1 MAELINKE
9 KFIDVLLIAEGTYPY
24 IRGGVSTWIHDLING
39 LPEFNFGVIFLGS
52 RPEDYGEIKY
62 QLPENLVY
70 LSVDYLFDFKDS
82 RIIRNTKAKKESFSY
97 LHFLHKW
104 FKEHGNVDIDF
115 PEKLKDISFY
125 TKEINRDIFLRSRE
139 SWNFIIDMYSDY
151 ALETPFIDYFWTI
164 RNMHAPIFTVA
175 NVAKNAPDFAIV
187 HSPSTG
193 YAGFLAS
200 LLSYDRKKPFILTEH
215 GIYTRERKIDLL
227 NTDWLIDK
235 RLFLQ
240 KDIGEIDH
248 IKNLWIRFF
257 ESIGRFTYK
266 ASTLIISLFSTA
278 REIQISYGA
287 DPEKC
292 IIVPNGVDVEN
303 LSKLIEK
310 RPREI
315 PKVITLLGRVVPIKD
330 VKTFIK
336 AMRIV
341 CSKMPDVEGWIVGP
355 TDEDP
360 DYYEECKNL
369 VETFKLENNVK
380 FLGFQNPKDI
390 FPKTGILTLTSISE
404 GMPLV
409 ILEGFAAGVPC
420 VATDVGSCR
429 QLIYGGLNEED
440 IKVGKAG
447 EVVPIANPE
456 KLAEAYIK
464 LLEDENLW
472 KECQKAALNRVKSF
486 YTRQQFLDNYR
497 KIYLEMKENGRNQL

>member
-1 MAELINKE
+1 MPVIIDKNTK
-9 KFIDVLLIAEGTYPY
+9 IDVLLIAEGTYPY

-39 LPEFNFGVIFLGS
+39 LSDLNFGVVFLGS

-62 QLPENLVY
+62 KLPDNLMY
-70 LSVDYLFDFKDS
+70 LSVDYLFDYEDTFP
-82 RIIRNTKAKKESFSY
+82 RTVKAKKEAFSY
-97 LHFLHKW
+97 LEFLHKW
-104 FKEHGNVDIDF
+104 FKEYHLTQSEF
-115 PEKLKDISFY
+115 PDKLKSLSFY
-125 TKEINRDIFLRSRE
+125 TDEITKEIFLYSKE
-139 SWNFIIDMYSDY
+139 SWNFITNMYSNY
-151 ALETPFIDYFWTI
+151 AIESPFIDYFWTI
-164 RNMHAPIFTVA
+164 RNIHAPIFVIA
-175 NVAKNAPDFAIV
+175 NVAKKVPNFDIV

-227 NTDWLIDK
+227 NTDWLVDK
-235 RLFLQ
+235 RLFFQ
-240 KDIGEIDH
+240 KDIGELDH
-248 IKNLWIRFF
+248 IRNLWIRFF
-257 ESIGRFTYK
+257 ESIGRFIYK
-266 ASTLIISLFSTA
+266 ASNLIISLFSTA

-287 DPEKC
+287 DPDKC
-292 IIVPNGVDVEN
+292 IVVPNGVDVEGYSEV
-303 LSKLIEK
+303 LKQ
-310 RPREI
+310 RPNYI

-341 CSKMPDVEGWIVGP
+341 SNKIPDVEGWIVGP

-360 DYYEECKNL
+360 DYYNECVNL

-409 ILEGFAAGVPC
+409 VLEGFAAGVPC

-429 QLIYGGLNEED
+429 QLIYGGLNDED
-440 IKVGKAG
+440 IKIGKAG

-456 KLAEAYIK
+456 KLAQAYIK

-472 KECQKAALNRVKSF
+472 KSCQEAAIKRVNTF
-486 YTRQQFLDNYR
+486 YTKDQFLNNYR
-497 KIYLEMKENGRNQL
+497 KIYAEMRERWQV